1 MKTPRCGVPDV
12 IEGYQNLVDLGDDE
26 VGDIDEESDREAY
39 YPSRRRYFSLIFLTG
54 NQYIPM

>member
-39 YPSRRRYFSLIFLTG
+39 YPSRRRYLSLFLTG

>member
-12 IEGYQNLVDLGDDE
+12 IEGYQNLVDE
-26 VGDIDEESDREAY
+26 VGDIDEESEESDREAY
-39 YPSRRRYFSLIFLTG
+39 YPSRRRYLSLFLTG

>member
-26 VGDIDEESDREAY
+26 VGDIDEESEESDIEAY
-39 YPSRRRYFSLIFLTG
+39 YPSRRRYLSL
-54 NQYIPM
+54 